1 MKILV
6 IDIGGNSVKVLITGK
21 TDPRKFPSGP
31 RLTPRQMVSGVK
43 KLTEDWSFDVVSIG
57 YPGRVTNNQPSAEP
71 KNLGHGWVNFDFEKA
86 FGVPVRIM
94 NDAAMQ
100 ALGSYQGGVMLFL
113 GLGTGLG
120 TAMVVN
126 GTVVPMELAHLTYKQ
141 GTYEDLLG
149 LRALRR
155 DGIKQWR
162 KHVFEVVS
170 HWLPALELDDVVIG
184 GGNVNKLDKLPPHC
198 RAGDNALAF
207 RGGFL
212 MWESG
217 KAMAASLSKLPQA
230 SQASTKIARK
240 KAGRV
245 LHGRSRGHQAA

>member
-6 IDIGGNSVKVLITGK
+6 IDIGGNSVKLLITGE
-21 TDPRKFPSGP
+21 TDPRGFPSGP
-31 RLTPRQMVSGVK
+31 TLTPREMISGVK
-43 KLTEDWSFDVVSIG
+43 KLTEDWNYDAISIG
-57 YPGRVTNNQPSAEP
+57 YPGRVTNNHPSAEP
-71 KNLGHGWVNFDFEKA
+71 KNLGTGWIKFDFERA
-86 FGVPVRIM
+86 FGVPVKMM

-100 ALGSYQGGVMLFL
+100 ALGSYQGGVMLYL

-149 LRALRR
+149 LRGLKRL
-155 DGIKQWR
+155 GIRKWR
-162 KHVFEVVS
+162 KCVFEVVER
-170 HWLPALELDDVVIG
+170 WLPALELDDVVIG
-184 GGNVNKLDKLPPHC
+184 GGNVNNLDKLPPQC

-212 MWESG
+212 MWERG
-217 KAMAASLSKLPQA
+217 KAMAANRSKPPQV
-230 SQASTKIARK
+230 SHGYDTKIARS
-240 KAGRV
+240 KAG
-245 LHGRSRGHQAA
+245 

>member
-1 MKILV
+1 MKVLV
-6 IDIGGNSVKVLITGK
+6 IDIGGNSVKLLITGE

-31 RLTPRQMVSGVK
+31 TLTPRQMISGVK
-43 KLTEDWSFDVVSIG
+43 KLTEDWKYDAISIG
-57 YPGRVTNNQPSAEP
+57 YPGRVTNKRPTSEP
-71 KNLGHGWVNFDFEKA
+71 MNLGHGWVNFDFERA
-86 FGVPVRIM
+86 FGVPVKIM

-100 ALGSYQGGVMLFL
+100 ALGSYQGGVMLYL

-126 GTVVPMELAHLTYKQ
+126 GTVVPMELGHLIYKQ

-149 LRALRR
+149 LKGLQRL
-155 DGIKQWR
+155 GIKKWR
-162 KHVFEVVS
+162 EHVFEVVAR
-170 HWLPALELDDVVIG
+170 WLPALELDDVVIG

-217 KAMAASLSKLPQA
+217 KAVTANRSKSPQA
-230 SQASTKIARK
+230 LQNHTTNIARK
-240 KAGRV
+240 KARRV
-245 LHGRSRGHQAA
+245 A